1 MAKKEKEQWYVY
13 LTSYWVPF
21 PTSEYGGLQAVVA
34 RSAEEA
40 IEFLTAHASSW
51 ETSSIKGAPSLIEA
65 KLKRAV
71 VLALA
76 DQYEE
81 PFIAKE
87 FVT

>member
-34 RSAEEA
+34 RNVEEA
-40 IEFLTAHASSW
+40 IEFLTKHAFSW
-51 ETSSIKGAPSLIEA
+51 ETASIKGAAELIEA

>member
-34 RSAEEA
+34 RNVEEA
-40 IEFLTAHASSW
+40 IEFLTQHAFSW
-51 ETSSIKGAPSLIEA
+51 ETSSIKGAASLIEA

>member
-1 MAKKEKEQWYVY
+1 MAKKEKETWYVF

-21 PTSEYGGLQAVVA
+21 PTSEYGGLQAIVA

-40 IEFLTAHASSW
+40 AKFLIEQAFSW
-51 ETSSIKGAPSLIEA
+51 EMTHIRDAEELIKA
-65 KLKRAV
+65 KLQRAT
-71 VLALA
+71 VLELA
-76 DQYEE
+76 QEYEQ